1 MPYGTAK
8 ESRVEHSW
16 SSYNRKRFRGAA
28 TRVRTTIIFTPIF
41 YFAVG
46 QDRIPDWNRHLF
58 KAHLDPKQ
66 FPLASP
72 CTVVISK
79 QPEQHDPTA
88 VQNCTHTI
96 PCKITIFLGSDSS
109 TDQHHKPYLS
119 IFNALARTQQ
129 IQFVMAKFLHYGAT
143 WAENLQLTGTRC
155 CLLIDGEKENAYDL
169 DET

>member
-1 MPYGTAK
+1 LDKIEFQTGTDI
-8 ESRVEHSW
+8 
-16 SSYNRKRFRGAA
+16 SS
-28 TRVRTTIIFTPIF
+28 
-41 YFAVG
+41 
-46 QDRIPDWNRHLF
+46 
-58 KAHLDPKQ
+58 DPKQ
-66 FPLASP
+66 FPPASR

-96 PCKITIFLGSDSS
+96 PSKITIFLGSDSS
-109 TDQHHKPYLS
+109 TDQHHKPYLR
-119 IFNALARTQQ
+119 IFNDLARTQQ
-129 IQFVMAKFLHYGAT
+129 IQFVMAKFLHSGAT